1 MDAAAETAPQAQ
13 TQREQRRK
21 WLVILT
27 VGLLVLAL
35 LAVLWWLFFARGYE
49 STDDAYVAGDVA
61 NVMPQESGTVVSIGA
76 DETDLVQAGQELIRL
91 DAADARI
98 TLQDAEQQLA
108 RAVRQTRTVF
118 ANRDQLS
125 AVVGQRRSDLARAQ
139 SDFNRR
145 KDLSA
150 SGAVS
155 SEEVGHAQD
164 ALSAAR
170 DALTAAEKNLAA
182 GTALVGRTNVA
193 DNPDVRAAATQVEK
207 AWLALQRTSVKAPV
221 SGYVAKRNVQLG
233 DRIAPGA
240 PLMTIVPLER
250 LRVEANFK
258 EVQLDRMRIGQ
269 PVKVVSDLYGSH
281 VEYQGT
287 VVGLGMG
294 TGAAFALLPAQN
306 ATGNWIKVVQ
316 RVPVRIALKPEEL
329 REHPLRIGLSTRV
342 KVDVHD
348 DAGHQLAQSAPQQPV
363 LSTSAYDVDH
373 AEVEAR
379 IAQIIRENSTEGS
392 ATSAQ

>member
-1 MDAAAETAPQAQ
+1 MDAAAETAPQAV
-13 TQREQRRK
+13 TQRAQRRR

-27 VGLLVLAL
+27 VGLIVLAV
-35 LAVLWWLFFARGYE
+35 LAVLWWLLFARGYE

-61 NVMPQESGTVVSIGA
+61 NVMPQVGGTVVSIGA

-91 DAADARI
+91 DATDARI
-98 TLQDAEQQLA
+98 ALQDAEQQLA

-139 SDFNRR
+139 SDFDRR

-164 ALSAAR
+164 ALNAAR
-170 DALTAAEKNLAA
+170 DALTAAQKNLAA
-182 GTALVGRTNVA
+182 GIALVGHTNVA

-233 DRIAPGA
+233 DHIAPGA

-258 EVQLDRMRIGQ
+258 EVQLDHMRIGQ
-269 PVKVVSDLYGSH
+269 PVRVISDLYGSH

-329 REHPLRIGLSTRV
+329 RQHPLRIGLSTRV

-348 DAGHQLAQSAPQQPV
+348 DSGQQLAQSAPRQPV
-363 LSTSAYDVDH
+363 LSTTAFDVDH
-373 AEVEAR
+373 AEVQAR

-392 ATSAQ
+392 ATPAH